1 VKPRCPECDV
11 VTRWAWD
18 GARSYS
24 KHCPGCLAEITR
36 QVTFHADVWASLLL
50 ASLAM
55 TGRWPEI
62 DSALLLSDEAA

>member
-11 VTRWAWD
+11 VTRWAWGSHRAYGD
-18 GARSYS
+18 LCTA
-24 KHCPGCLAEITR
+24 CLADITR
-36 QVTFHADVWASLLL
+36 QVTFHADIWASLLI

-62 DSALLLSDEAA
+62 DSALLHSDEAA